1 VVYERL
7 TTSFGQ
13 LASVKD
19 YRTLSADET
28 LELEISI
35 DCGLGYNF
43 FLEKI
48 QTLISSTT
56 FHG

>member
-1 VVYERL
+1 MAYERL
-7 TTSFGQ
+7 TTFFGQ
-13 LASVKD
+13 LASVSD

-35 DCGLGYNF
+35 DCSLGYNF

-48 QTLISSTT
+48 QTLILSKT